1 MKLLVLSIVMAASTA
16 WAADAPSLDGKW
28 NMHLS
33 IAGNDSDAMCV
44 FTQKDDGLT
53 GTCTSEGTEHPL
65 TGKVDGKVYTWSY
78 KSEYQG
84 SPLTVKYRG
93 TLDAAA
99 TKITGTVNVDEFG
112 VDGDFTGEFS
122 K

>member
-1 MKLLVLSIVMAASTA
+1 MRLAILCILMGSASA

-28 NMHLS
+28 NMHLNV
-33 IAGNDSDAMCV
+33 AGNESDAMCM
-44 FTQKDDGLT
+44 FSEKDDALT
-53 GTCTSEGTEHPL
+53 GSCITDGVEHPL
-65 TGKVDGKVYTWSY
+65 TGNRDGKVFKWSY

-99 TKITGTVNVDEFG
+99 TKLKGTIVIDEFG